1 MFFLKYLTWSS
12 ASRGQNLLL
21 KFKKTCTSAEQ
32 SIPLKDLPP
41 HLYLIFLKE
50 VIFLKGFFS
59 IYDIGLTSF
68 LFTHPFA
75 NFKNFELLS
84 ITLILDPKVISFF
97 FTLLGN
103 LKIFAFKEITL
114 CVGLKKKSI
123 FYLICNLYNY
133 LL

>member
-1 MFFLKYLTWSS
+1 MFFLKYLTWSL

-21 KFKKTCTSAEQ
+21 KFKNTCTSAEQ

-50 VIFLKGFFS
+50 IIFLKGFFS
-59 IYDIGLTSF
+59 LYAIGLTS
-68 LFTHPFA
+68 LFFSQPFA
-75 NFKNFELLS
+75 KFKNFELFL
-84 ITLILDPKVISFF
+84 ITLILEPKVISLF

-114 CVGLKKKSI
+114 CVGLKKLENFLFNMKP
-123 FYLICNLYNY
+123 L
-133 LL
+133 